1 VLPCPIKISFV
12 LAIFMFKQMM
22 PIMTDVTPKGEG
34 GGEEKCP
41 SFLRVIVTQ
50 AAHMCPHQGAL

>member
-22 PIMTDVTPKGEG
+22 PIMTDVTPKGEE
-34 GGEEKCP
+34 GGEENVPP
-41 SFLRVIVTQ
+41 S
-50 AAHMCPHQGAL
+50 